1 MSVSRDM
8 ARWDWRAL
16 TCSETWA
23 AKGQTFFAYF
33 SVGVS
38 FSQILK
44 LVITVH
50 NFLTQNIQILKA
62 EMTHVP
68 SSS

>member
-1 MSVSRDM
+1 MSVSRDI

-38 FSQILK
+38 SSQILK

-50 NFLTQNIQILKA
+50 NFLT
-62 EMTHVP
+62 
-68 SSS
+68 